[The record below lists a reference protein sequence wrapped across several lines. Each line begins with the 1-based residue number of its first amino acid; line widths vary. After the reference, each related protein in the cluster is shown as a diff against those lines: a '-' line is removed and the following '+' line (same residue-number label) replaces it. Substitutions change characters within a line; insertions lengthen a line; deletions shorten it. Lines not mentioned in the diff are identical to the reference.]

1 MVTPLSKKNF
11 DESVLKKGGRA
22 AVKFWSATCLPCKQ
36 LAPIYEQLSNELE
49 DLIFYEVNTS
59 EEPGLVSD
67 YRIMGVPTVILF
79 ENGEIIRRKT
89 GMQSKRELRDFLQ

>member
-1 MVTPLSKKNF
+1 MVTPLTKKDF
-11 DESVLKKGGRA
+11 DESILEKEGRA
-22 AVKFWSATCLPCKQ
+22 AVKFWSASCLPCKQ
-36 LAPIYEQLSNELE
+36 LAPIYEQLSNEMP
-49 DLIFYEVNTS
+49 DLLFYEVNTN
-59 EEPGLVSD
+59 EEPELVSD